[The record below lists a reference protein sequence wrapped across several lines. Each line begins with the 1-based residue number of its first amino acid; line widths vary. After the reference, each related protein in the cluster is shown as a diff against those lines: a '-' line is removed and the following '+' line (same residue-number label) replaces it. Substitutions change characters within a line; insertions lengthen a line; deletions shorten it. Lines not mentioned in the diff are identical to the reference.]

1 MWRNLFS
8 YNFLKTW
15 THPQVVFKD
24 FVYFLGISFLRNTFQ
39 WVLPDI
45 KESTRNL
52 KNNTKQIKMLRYKI
66 NYKTFWRM
74 PKNVSIM
81 HLSEINLTS
90 VIRDKDY
97 LLYVGSCILIIV
109 SLPNTR
115 NIRFTGAAIENVL
128 LIKNIEKYLWKNIL
142 LATL

>member
-1 MWRNLFS
+1 
-8 YNFLKTW
+8 
-15 THPQVVFKD
+15 
-24 FVYFLGISFLRNTFQ
+24 
-39 WVLPDI
+39 
-45 KESTRNL
+45 
-52 KNNTKQIKMLRYKI
+52 
-66 NYKTFWRM
+66 M

-97 LLYVGSCILIIV
+97 LLYVRSCILIIV

>member
-1 MWRNLFS
+1 
-8 YNFLKTW
+8 
-15 THPQVVFKD
+15 
-24 FVYFLGISFLRNTFQ
+24 
-39 WVLPDI
+39 
-45 KESTRNL
+45 
-52 KNNTKQIKMLRYKI
+52 
-66 NYKTFWRM
+66 M

-81 HLSEINLTS
+81 HLSQINLTS

-97 LLYVGSCILIIV
+97 LLYLGSCILIIV
-109 SLPNTR
+109 SLPNTH